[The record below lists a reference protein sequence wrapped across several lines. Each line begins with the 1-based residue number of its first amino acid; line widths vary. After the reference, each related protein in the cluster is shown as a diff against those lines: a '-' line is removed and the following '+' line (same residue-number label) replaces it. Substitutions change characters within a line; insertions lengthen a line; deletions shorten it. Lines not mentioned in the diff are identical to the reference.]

1 MSRAVAAI
9 LALGVVAAAPAPGWA
24 SGLDLRVGGFF
35 PRAQS
40 NLFDDTSELFTVD
53 KEDWRGVYGGAE
65 FNFEL
70 ARHVEMG
77 FSIDG
82 YSRTLDTV
90 YRDFVRE
97 SGAEIPQTLR
107 LTIVPLGVS
116 LRLLP
121 ADRFAAVSP
130 YVTVGGDVFFYKY
143 EEFGD
148 FIDFFSDDFDIS
160 ADAFE
165 SDGAIFGG
173 HAAAGLR
180 VPVGDDFAIT
190 GEVRYQY
197 APRKRMGDD
206 FRNNEI
212 DLSGVS
218 ATLGLRLR
226 F

>member
-1 MSRAVAAI
+1 MSRALAAM
-9 LALGVVAAAPAPGWA
+9 LALGVLAAPAPGWA
-24 SGLDLRVGGFF
+24 SGLEVRLGAFF

-40 NLFDDTSELFTVD
+40 NLFDDTSELFTVED
-53 KEDWRGVYGGAE
+53 EDWRGLSGGAE
-65 FNFEL
+65 YSFGL
-70 ARHVEMG
+70 AEHVEMAL
-77 FSIDG
+77 SIDG
-82 YSRTLDTV
+82 YSRERDTV

-97 SGAEIPQTLR
+97 NGSEIAQTLR
-107 LTIVPLGVS
+107 LTIVPVGVS

-121 ADRFAAVSP
+121 TSRRQALTP
-130 YVTVGGDVFFYKY
+130 YVTVGGDVFFYRY
-143 EEFGD
+143 EEIGD
-148 FIDFFSDDFDIS
+148 FIDFFSDDLDIS
-160 ADAFE
+160 ADSFE

-190 GEVRYQY
+190 GEVRYQF

-212 DLSGVS
+212 DVSGVS
-218 ATLGLRLR
+218 ATLGFRLR